1 MRLVG
6 QRQTALSTSWAAF
19 QEEDQHV
26 LLEHARLLGGETA
39 DTRAAAGEGGG
50 GGGGGEVEVEVAAV
64 LLAVVEVEVVPLA
77 AVAIEQRGGGA

>member
-19 QEEDQHV
+19 QEEDQHI
-26 LLEHARLLGGETA
+26 LLEHARLLGRKTA
-39 DTRAAAGEGGG
+39 DTRAAAGEGAG

-77 AVAIEQRGGGA
+77 GGGD